1 MQLLLKLCCALVKL
15 LVVGHLHL
23 VALDPLLGA
32 IVHRGCGPP
41 RPRNPTGGPPGHL
54 LLLLLLLLL
63 VRIGAVL
70 PLCNPLS
77 SGDHLAPLHSRGGL
91 SLTSCSLPDPRF
103 RQGLCP
109 LRWSTVDLVIKLV
122 ISALLSFP
130 ERLLLTCIAIR
141 LCKIMS
147 GVVLVAK
154 HPPAALFL
162 TPETEPGWSVYSD
175 FEVERRVGSWQ
186 VGRPELFGLVG
197 LAPGP
202 TRGMP
207 PGPNGVSGANQ
218 ARPQVPR
225 GLGRL

>member
-1 MQLLLKLCCALVKL
+1 MLLQLLVLLLPLLLLVLLALLLKLWQLLLKLCCALVKL
-15 LVVGHLHL
+15 LVDGHLHL

-41 RPRNPTGGPPGHL
+41 RHRNPGGGPPGHML

-109 LRWSTVDLVIKLV
+109 T
-122 ISALLSFP
+122 SF
-130 ERLLLTCIAIR
+130 
-141 LCKIMS
+141 
-147 GVVLVAK
+147 
-154 HPPAALFL
+154 ALF
-162 TPETEPGWSVYSD
+162 
-175 FEVERRVGSWQ
+175 
-186 VGRPELFGLVG
+186 
-197 LAPGP
+197 
-202 TRGMP
+202 
-207 PGPNGVSGANQ
+207 
-218 ARPQVPR
+218 ARPP
-225 GLGRL
+225 LISSASLS